1 MIKAVIFDFFGV
13 LEQEWLPNY
22 PLLDF
27 IKRELK
33 PKYKLAII
41 SNAVGDFAYEIMS
54 ADQLGMFDEIV
65 ISYKAGVAKPHPD
78 IYDIALKSLQVK
90 PQETVFVDDTESFCQ
105 AARALGMK
113 TILYKDF
120 LQTKTDLK
128 KVLAEQ

>member
-90 PQETVFVDDTESFCQ
+90 PQETIFVDDTESFCQ

-128 KVLAEQ
+128 KMLAEQ